1 MTICEFCGKEIPD
14 GGICD
19 CAESV
24 EAAEEAAFEEE
35 DTVDEDAYGED
46 ADSGGNSIID
56 EINADNDETQKA
68 AEEVNALDFL
78 DSAPRPVREEEEEY
92 QPQPAAEER
101 EYRSERPAPQ
111 PAAPVQR
118 RRRRTKAVMR
128 RRRLA
133 ALAVIV
139 LFFMGCSFVRNHTGY
154 RGAVNRYWNCVVD
167 KDGGTDY
174 YSLGLPRVLIKHF
187 KDTGEWENLIGNY
200 QSLSERAVKL
210 KRIKK
215 KKRMTKDELR
225 DAEEYLYNLARI
237 YGAKTADG
245 EIIADKGY
253 FVTVVYKF
261 GDDKIL
267 GGAYYVKIEGDGWKV
282 LPHDM
287 DT

>member
-1 MTICEFCGKEIPD
+1 MTICEFCGKEIPE
-14 GGICD
+14 GEVCD
-19 CAESV
+19 CEESLQ
-24 EAAEEAAFEEE
+24 AAEAYEEAEN
-35 DTVDEDAYGED
+35 VDGAVYGDD
-46 ADSGGNSIID
+46 ADSGENSIID
-56 EINADNDETQKA
+56 EINGEYGEEEAEETAD
-68 AEEVNALDFL
+68 EVNALDFL
-78 DSAPRPVREEEEEY
+78 DSAPRRVQEEEPVYEPETVKET
-92 QPQPAAEER
+92 AAPR
-101 EYRSERPAPQ
+101 
-111 PAAPVQR
+111 PAAPDPRQIQR
-118 RRRRTKAVMR
+118 RRASRKALMR
-128 RRRLA
+128 RRRCA
-133 ALAVIV
+133 ALAVLI
-139 LFFMGCSFVRNHTGY
+139 LFFMGCSFIRNHTGY
-154 RGAVNRYWNCVVD
+154 RGAVNRYWKCVVD
-167 KDGGTDY
+167 EDGGTDY
-174 YSLGLPRVLIKHF
+174 YTLGLPGVLIRHF

-200 QSLSERAVKL
+200 ENLSERAVKL

-225 DAEEYLYNLARI
+225 DAEEYLYNLAKI

>member
-24 EAAEEAAFEEE
+24 EAAEEAVFEEE

-56 EINADNDETQKA
+56 EINADNEENVEA

-78 DSAPRPVREEEEEY
+78 DSAPRPVHEDEEEY
-92 QPQPAAEER
+92 QPQPAVEER

-111 PAAPVQR
+111 PAAPVR
-118 RRRRTKAVMR
+118 RHRRRTKAVMR

-139 LFFMGCSFVRNHTGY
+139 LFFTGCSFIRNHTGY

>member
-19 CAESV
+19 CAESI
-24 EAAEEAAFEEE
+24 EAAEKAAFKEE

-56 EINADNDETQKA
+56 EINADNEENGGT

-78 DSAPRPVREEEEEY
+78 DSAPRPVREDEEEY
-92 QPQPAAEER
+92 QPQPVAEER
-101 EYRSERPAPQ
+101 EYRSERPAPR

-118 RRRRTKAVMR
+118 RKRRTKAVMR

-139 LFFMGCSFVRNHTGY
+139 LFFMGCSFIRNHTGY

-167 KDGGTDY
+167 EDGGTDY

-187 KDTGEWENLIGNY
+187 KDTGEWDNLIGNY

>member
-24 EAAEEAAFEEE
+24 EAAEEAVFEEE

-56 EINADNDETQKA
+56 EINADNDETQEA

-78 DSAPRPVREEEEEY
+78 DSAPRPVREEEEY

-187 KDTGEWENLIGNY
+187 KDTGEWDNLIGNY

>member
-24 EAAEEAAFEEE
+24 EAAEEAVFEEE

-56 EINADNDETQKA
+56 EINADNEENVEA

-78 DSAPRPVREEEEEY
+78 DSAPRPVHEDEEEY
-92 QPQPAAEER
+92 QPQPAVEER

-111 PAAPVQR
+111 PAAPVR
-118 RRRRTKAVMR
+118 RRKRRTKAVMR

-139 LFFMGCSFVRNHTGY
+139 LFFTGCSFIRNHTGY

>member
-19 CAESV
+19 CAESI
-24 EAAEEAAFEEE
+24 EAAEEAVFGEE

-56 EINADNDETQKA
+56 EINADNEENGGT

-78 DSAPRPVREEEEEY
+78 DSAPRPVREDEEEY
-92 QPQPAAEER
+92 QPQPVAEER
-101 EYRSERPAPQ
+101 EYRSERPAPR
-111 PAAPVQR
+111 PAASVQR
-118 RRRRTKAVMR
+118 RKRRTKAVMR

-139 LFFMGCSFVRNHTGY
+139 LFFMGCSFIRNHTGY

-167 KDGGTDY
+167 EDGGTDY

-187 KDTGEWENLIGNY
+187 KDTGEWDNLIGNY